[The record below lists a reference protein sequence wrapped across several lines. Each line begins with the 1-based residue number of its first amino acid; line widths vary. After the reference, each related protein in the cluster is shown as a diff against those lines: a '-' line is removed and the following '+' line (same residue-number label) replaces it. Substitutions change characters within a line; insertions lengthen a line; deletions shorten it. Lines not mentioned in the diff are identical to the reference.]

1 MKRKRSTEV
10 QDIGKGQNRVSERK
24 RIEEIGREI
33 IAKENWRDRKIN
45 DLERLREL
53 KRNDWEKLWDRKR

>member
-1 MKRKRSTEV
+1 M
-10 QDIGKGQNRVSERK
+10 QK

-53 KRNDWEKLWDRKR
+53 KRNDWEKLWERKRIEQIERDRKRNERERD

>member
-33 IAKENWRDRKIN
+33 IAKEN
-45 DLERLREL
+45 
-53 KRNDWEKLWDRKR
+53 